1 MKCLPFF
8 FRDDIEA
15 GQRRERGPLQHDVQ
29 VAEEVPSHPLHSQNT
44 QRNYNP
50 SDDVIFPFDDVT
62 SSFPLTNLILQYSE
76 NLFLRS

>member
-8 FRDDIEA
+8 FRDDIKA

-44 QRNYNP
+44 QRN
-50 SDDVIFPFDDVT
+50 
-62 SSFPLTNLILQYSE
+62 
-76 NLFLRS
+76 